1 MSEKLHPRLI
11 YKTDPQPIDSCVI
24 ERGNVRITVL
34 TDRLFRIETKPKKG
48 SFIDEATQIV
58 WFRKLDTPVFTLKEK
73 KKKLEREQKKREEEK
88 IKGQLKLS

>member
-48 SFIDEATQIV
+48 ASSM
-58 WFRKLDTPVFTLKEK
+58 RRL
-73 KKKLEREQKKREEEK
+73 R
-88 IKGQLKLS
+88 LSGSESWIPLYLP